1 MPRLY
6 QYQATFRSSG
16 CHRKLESEILGSVVT
31 HLVLHASDHAPLLL
45 QIRTPR
51 SICAKE
57 PRSFKFEESW
67 PLWDECEA
75 MVHEAW
81 TKPVGVS
88 SGLNIIEERIASY
101 GTDLHVWGSSRTQP
115 DTKRIKALQKRIE
128 DLNKGETTV
137 YSKANFLATSKEL
150 DDLLMKQEIY

>member
-1 MPRLY
+1 
-6 QYQATFRSSG
+6 
-16 CHRKLESEILGSVVT
+16 
-31 HLVLHASDHAPLLL
+31 
-45 QIRTPR
+45 
-51 SICAKE
+51 
-57 PRSFKFEESW
+57 
-67 PLWDECEA
+67 

-88 SGLNIIEERIASY
+88 SGLNIIKERIASY

-137 YSKANFLATSKEL
+137 DSKANVLATSKEL
-150 DDLLMKQEIY
+150 DELLMKQEIY